1 MTMKI
6 LTTLALLGFAAGVCR
21 ADVESGPKADEKV
34 GELKVAVVVGEKEGK
49 DLDIAGDRKDAPTIY
64 LFVNAEKFSRPMA
77 RFMKKVD
84 EKIGDANEKAEAA
97 VVIVG
102 GDVTMWKDRLPKIQM
117 SLKFAKTSMSVFDG
131 SEPKGW
137 ALNTDAHLTV
147 VLVSKGKVVKSYGF
161 DSVNETDEKA
171 VMEAFTK
178 AVKK

>member
-1 MTMKI
+1 MKL
-6 LTTLALLGFAAGVCR
+6 LTTIVLLGFTAVAVR

-49 DLDIAGDRKDAPTIY
+49 ELDIAGDRKDAPTIY

-84 EKIGDANEKAEAA
+84 EKIGDANEKAEAVA
-97 VVIVG
+97 VVVG
-102 GDVTMWKDRLPKIQM
+102 GDVANWKDRLPKIQM
-117 SLKFAKTSMSVFDG
+117 SLKFAKTSMAVFDG

-147 VLVSKGKVVKSYGF
+147 VLVAKGKVVKSYGF

>member
-1 MTMKI
+1 MK
-6 LTTLALLGFAAGVCR
+6 LFTALALFAISSVACR

-34 GELKVAVVVGEKEGK
+34 GELKVSVVVGEKEGK
-49 DLDIAGDRKDAPTIY
+49 DLDLAADRKDAPTVY
-64 LFVNAEKFSRPMA
+64 LFVNAEKFGRPMA

-84 EKIGDANEKAEAA
+84 EKIGDVNDKAEAA

-131 SEPKGW
+131 AEPKGW
-137 ALNTDAHLTV
+137 ALNTNAHITAV
-147 VLVSKGKVVKSYGF
+147 VAVKGKVVKSF
-161 DSVNETDEKA
+161 AFVSVNEKDEEA
-171 VMEAFTK
+171 VMEALTK